1 MAVREGEA
9 LGQSAPASASS
20 IERGVRPARSGRWR
34 PRPAFASPCA
44 CALGLSR
51 PRRHRAA
58 PGTGRRPG
66 RRLPGTFCAFPPRS
80 PRGPGPPPHRPA
92 GGPARSTLLRFCE
105 DPVPTP
111 SSVMRVCW
119 LVGKEKCTQ
128 RVKLP
133 HLEAVVIG
141 RGPETGITDKKCSRQ
156 QVQLKADCNKGYV
169 TVKQIGVNPTSV
181 DLMNIGK
188 DEVVKMKPGQVL
200 HIVNNLYPYTVQ
212 FAEESEKTVPK
223 ADKIPHEGSC
233 ENDDT
238 ELVPRKT
245 MKLEVVDTKGSS
257 TNPKLSN
264 TSVSTHEGTSSK
276 KESLGHWSQGLKSS
290 MQDPKMQVYKDEK
303 TVVIK
308 DKYPKAR
315 YHWLILPWDP
325 ISSLKS
331 VTRDHLELLEHM
343 HAIGQKMI
351 EQCPARES
359 LEFRMGYHAIPSMSQ
374 LHLHVISQDFD
385 SPALKTKKHWNSFT
399 TDYFLN
405 SQDVIEMV
413 RSKGKVMVKDHTSE
427 LLKLPLR
434 CHRCKQQLSTIPQLK
449 EHLRKHWPK

>member
-1 MAVREGEA
+1 
-9 LGQSAPASASS
+9 
-20 IERGVRPARSGRWR
+20 
-34 PRPAFASPCA
+34 
-44 CALGLSR
+44 
-51 PRRHRAA
+51 
-58 PGTGRRPG
+58 
-66 RRLPGTFCAFPPRS
+66 
-80 PRGPGPPPHRPA
+80 
-92 GGPARSTLLRFCE
+92 
-105 DPVPTP
+105 
-111 SSVMRVCW
+111 MRVCW
-119 LVGKEKCTQ
+119 LVGKEKCSQ
-128 RVKLP
+128 RLKLP

-156 QVQLKADCNKGYV
+156 QVQLKADYNKGYV
-169 TVKQIGVNPTSV
+169 TVRQIGVNPTSV
-181 DLMNIGK
+181 DLVNIGK
-188 DEVVKMKPGQVL
+188 DEEVKMKPGQVL
-200 HIVNNLYPYTVQ
+200 HIEY
-212 FAEESEKTVPK
+212 
-223 ADKIPHEGSC
+223 
-233 ENDDT
+233 
-238 ELVPRKT
+238 
-245 MKLEVVDTKGSS
+245 
-257 TNPKLSN
+257 
-264 TSVSTHEGTSSK
+264 
-276 KESLGHWSQGLKSS
+276 LGHWSQGLKSS

-343 HAIGQKMI
+343 HAVGQKMI

-359 LEFRMGYHAIPSMSQ
+359 LEFRLGYHAVPSMSQ

-405 SQDVIEMV
+405 SEDVIEMV
-413 RSKGKVMVKDHTSE
+413 RSKGKVMVKDHVSE

-434 CHRCKQQLSTIPQLK
+434 CHHCKQQLSTIPQLK

>member
-1 MAVREGEA
+1 MWFTDVGMCGGVGRKTGLPFQQLPA
-9 LGQSAPASASS
+9 L
-20 IERGVRPARSGRWR
+20 
-34 PRPAFASPCA
+34 
-44 CALGLSR
+44 
-51 PRRHRAA
+51 
-58 PGTGRRPG
+58 
-66 RRLPGTFCAFPPRS
+66 RLC
-80 PRGPGPPPHRPA
+80 
-92 GGPARSTLLRFCE
+92 
-105 DPVPTP
+105 

-119 LVGKEKCTQ
+119 LVGKEECSQ

-181 DLMNIGK
+181 DLVNIGK

-212 FAEESEKTVPK
+212 FAEESGKTVPK
-223 ADKIPHEGSC
+223 ADKIPHE
-233 ENDDT
+233 ENDDI

-245 MKLEVVDTKGSS
+245 MKLEVVDTQGSS

-264 TSVSTHEGTSSK
+264 TSVSAQEGTSSK
-276 KESLGHWSQGLKSS
+276 KEHLGHWSQGLKSS

-343 HAIGQKMI
+343 HAVGQKMI

-359 LEFRMGYHAIPSMSQ
+359 LEFRLGYHAIPSMSQ

>member
-1 MAVREGEA
+1 MQVLVTCFA
-9 LGQSAPASASS
+9 LNFRNLNQVSRIGSANGWAGTRIHGPCST
-20 IERGVRPARSGRWR
+20 GRW
-34 PRPAFASPCA
+34 PS
-44 CALGLSR
+44 GSN
-51 PRRHRAA
+51 
-58 PGTGRRPG
+58 
-66 RRLPGTFCAFPPRS
+66 
-80 PRGPGPPPHRPA
+80 
-92 GGPARSTLLRFCE
+92 TLFILLY
-105 DPVPTP
+105 

-119 LVGKEKCTQ
+119 LVGKEKCAQ

-133 HLEAVVIG
+133 HLEAVVVG

-181 DLMNIGK
+181 DLVNIGK
-188 DEVVKMKPGQVL
+188 GEVVKMKPGQVL

-212 FAEESEKTVPK
+212 FAEESVPET
-223 ADKIPHEGSC
+223 DKMPHEGSC
-233 ENDDT
+233 ENDDI

-245 MKLEVVDTKGSS
+245 MKLEVVDTQGSS

-264 TSVSTHEGTSSK
+264 TSVTTHEGTLSK
-276 KESLGHWSQGLKSS
+276 KEHLGHWSQGLKSS

-303 TVVIK
+303 IVVIK

-331 VTRDHLELLEHM
+331 VTRDHLALLEHM
-343 HAIGQKMI
+343 HAVGQKMV

-359 LEFRMGYHAIPSMSQ
+359 LEFRLGYHAIPSMRDLQCHVFHDAMWSQ
-374 LHLHVISQDFD
+374 YLWSFLFF
-385 SPALKTKKHWNSFT
+385 SP
-399 TDYFLN
+399 
-405 SQDVIEMV
+405 DVIEMV

>member
-1 MAVREGEA
+1 
-9 LGQSAPASASS
+9 
-20 IERGVRPARSGRWR
+20 
-34 PRPAFASPCA
+34 
-44 CALGLSR
+44 
-51 PRRHRAA
+51 
-58 PGTGRRPG
+58 
-66 RRLPGTFCAFPPRS
+66 
-80 PRGPGPPPHRPA
+80 
-92 GGPARSTLLRFCE
+92 
-105 DPVPTP
+105 
-111 SSVMRVCW
+111 MRVCW
-119 LVGKEKCTQ
+119 LVGKEKCSQ

-181 DLMNIGK
+181 DLVDIGK
-188 DEVVKMKPGQVL
+188 DEEVKMKPGQVL
-200 HIVNNLYPYTVQ
+200 HIVNKLYPYMVQ
-212 FAEESEKTVPK
+212 FAEESV
-223 ADKIPHEGSC
+223 KIVTEAEENIKIKKCGKSVAKWHSC
-233 ENDDT
+233 ENDDV

-245 MKLEVVDTKGSS
+245 MKREVVNTQGSS
-257 TNPKLSN
+257 ANLKLSN
-264 TSVSTHEGTSSK
+264 SGVSPHEGTSSK
-276 KESLGHWSQGLKSS
+276 KASISEHLGHWSQGLKSS

-315 YHWLILPWDP
+315 YHWLVLPWDP

-343 HAIGQKMI
+343 HAVGQKMI
-351 EQCPARES
+351 EQCPDRES
-359 LEFRMGYHAIPSMSQ
+359 LEFRLGYHAIPSMSH

-405 SQDVIEMV
+405 SQEVLEMV
-413 RSKGKVMVKDHTSE
+413 RSKGKVMVKDHVSE

>member
-169 TVKQIGVNPTSV
+169 TVKQ
-181 DLMNIGK
+181 
-188 DEVVKMKPGQVL
+188 
-200 HIVNNLYPYTVQ
+200 
-212 FAEESEKTVPK
+212 
-223 ADKIPHEGSC
+223 
-233 ENDDT
+233 
-238 ELVPRKT
+238 
-245 MKLEVVDTKGSS
+245 
-257 TNPKLSN
+257 
-264 TSVSTHEGTSSK
+264 
-276 KESLGHWSQGLKSS
+276 
-290 MQDPKMQVYKDEK
+290 VYKDEK

>member
-1 MAVREGEA
+1 MAVAG
-9 LGQSAPASASS
+9 
-20 IERGVRPARSGRWR
+20 
-34 PRPAFASPCA
+34 
-44 CALGLSR
+44 
-51 PRRHRAA
+51 AA
-58 PGTGRRPG
+58 
-66 RRLPGTFCAFPPRS
+66 A
-80 PRGPGPPPHRPA
+80 A
-92 GGPARSTLLRFCE
+92 GGPRPGGRRSHSALLRSRLFWKVRAGPAAPPPNSRPHPGSPAPPRAGPGRVAHQWLFGRGRHLANQHPPPPPALRA
-105 DPVPTP
+105 DPAPPRAGGGVPAQRLPRLAPARRPLPP
-111 SSVMRVCW
+111 SEVPNCSGSVMRVCW

-169 TVKQIGVNPTSV
+169 TVKQ
-181 DLMNIGK
+181 
-188 DEVVKMKPGQVL
+188 
-200 HIVNNLYPYTVQ
+200 
-212 FAEESEKTVPK
+212 FAEESGKTVPE
-223 ADKIPHEGSC
+223 ADKKPHEGAC
-233 ENDDT
+233 ENDDI
-238 ELVPRKT
+238 ELVPRKS
-245 MKLEVVDTKGSS
+245 MKLEVVDTQGSS

-264 TSVSTHEGTSSK
+264 TSVSSHEGTSSK
-276 KESLGHWSQGLKSS
+276 KEHLGHWSQGLKSS
-290 MQDPKMQVYKDEK
+290 MQDPKLQVYKDEK
-303 TVVIK
+303 AVVIK

-343 HAIGQKMI
+343 HAVGQKMI
-351 EQCPARES
+351 NQCPARES
-359 LEFRMGYHAIPSMSQ
+359 LEFRLGYHAIPSMSQ

-413 RSKGKVMVKDHTSE
+413 RSKGKVMVRDHASE

>member
-1 MAVREGEA
+1 
-9 LGQSAPASASS
+9 
-20 IERGVRPARSGRWR
+20 
-34 PRPAFASPCA
+34 
-44 CALGLSR
+44 
-51 PRRHRAA
+51 
-58 PGTGRRPG
+58 
-66 RRLPGTFCAFPPRS
+66 
-80 PRGPGPPPHRPA
+80 
-92 GGPARSTLLRFCE
+92 
-105 DPVPTP
+105 
-111 SSVMRVCW
+111 MRMCW
-119 LVGKEKCTQ
+119 LVGKEKCSQ

-181 DLMNIGK
+181 DLVNIGK
-188 DEVVKMKPGQVL
+188 GEEVKMKPGQVL
-200 HIVNNLYPYTVQ
+200 HIVNKLYPYTVQ
-212 FAEESEKTVPK
+212 FAEELGETVTEAEEKIQT
-223 ADKIPHEGSC
+223 DKMPC
-233 ENDDT
+233 EDFSDNDEV
-238 ELVPRKT
+238 ELVPRKI
-245 MKLEVVDTKGSS
+245 MKMEVADAQGSS
-257 TNPKLSN
+257 ANPKLSN
-264 TSVSTHEGTSSK
+264 TSVSPHGGTSSK
-276 KESLGHWSQGLKSS
+276 KASEHLGHWSQGLKSS

-343 HAIGQKMI
+343 HAVGQKMI
-351 EQCPARES
+351 EQCPDRGS
-359 LEFRMGYHAIPSMSQ
+359 LEFRLGYHAVPSMSQ

-405 SQDVIEMV
+405 SEDVIEMV
-413 RSKGKVMVKDHTSE
+413 RSKGKVMVKDHVSE
-427 LLKLPLR
+427 LLTLPLR
-434 CHRCKQQLSTIPQLK
+434 CHCCKKQVSTIPQLK

>member
-1 MAVREGEA
+1 MGWQWNSWTLFHRKVPIEKRCVGNT
-9 LGQSAPASASS
+9 LFILLYSA
-20 IERGVRPARSGRWR
+20 
-34 PRPAFASPCA
+34 
-44 CALGLSR
+44 
-51 PRRHRAA
+51 
-58 PGTGRRPG
+58 
-66 RRLPGTFCAFPPRS
+66 
-80 PRGPGPPPHRPA
+80 
-92 GGPARSTLLRFCE
+92 
-105 DPVPTP
+105 
-111 SSVMRVCW
+111 VMRVCW

-133 HLEAVVIG
+133 HLKPVVIG

-169 TVKQIGVNPTSV
+169 TVKQFA
-181 DLMNIGK
+181 
-188 DEVVKMKPGQVL
+188 DESG
-200 HIVNNLYPYTVQ
+200 
-212 FAEESEKTVPK
+212 KTVPK
-223 ADKIPHEGSC
+223 ADKMLHEDLC

-245 MKLEVVDTKGSS
+245 MKLEADMQGSS
-257 TNPKLSN
+257 ANPKLSN
-264 TSVSTHEGTSSK
+264 TSVSTHEGTSRSK
-276 KESLGHWSQGLKSS
+276 EHLGHWSQGLKSS
-290 MQDPKMQVYKDEK
+290 MQDPEMQVYKDEK

-315 YHWLILPWDP
+315 YHWLVLPWDP
-325 ISSLKS
+325 ITSLKS
-331 VTRDHLELLEHM
+331 VTRDHLKLLEHM
-343 HAIGQKMI
+343 HAVGQKMI

-359 LEFRMGYHAIPSMSQ
+359 LEFRLGYHAIPSMSQ

-399 TDYFLN
+399 TEYFLN

-449 EHLRKHWPK
+449 EHLKKHWPK